1 MTKKLSNPGL
11 LGEWMNAVFRKCGIP
26 AILVYWL
33 RVRMPAELASSR
45 GLIIKRLTVFR
56 VIFCP

>member
-1 MTKKLSNPGL
+1 MQYFV
-11 LGEWMNAVFRKCGIP
+11 NAELVFLR
-26 AILVYWL
+26 YWYTGYEA
-33 RVRMPAELASSR
+33 VRMPAELASSR